1 MNLENLTHSDF
12 PFNHW
17 VFSNCLEEGALDE
30 ISYSNIPSGD
40 RMYDGTRAADHTGQG
55 VDGKL
60 RLFITKNNCQ
70 NFPYLTKLIQS
81 LQSKEMVNKISKI
94 IDKDLSNSYVRLEV
108 IGDKKGF
115 WLKPHKDISEKLMTM
130 MVWANPY
137 NEASNLGTDLYDKN
151 FKLVKTIKYIHNSGY
166 FFSSGDDTWHGLELK
181 EIQKERRCIQIN
193 YVSFNTDWPV
203 EKSA

>member
-1 MNLENLTHSDF
+1 MNLENLTHADF

-70 NFPYLTKLIQS
+70 NFPYLTQLIQS

-193 YVSFNTDWPV
+193 YVTFNTDWPV